1 MSKTLHVPF
10 MFPHLFP
17 WQMDICHP
25 NPPGFCSDQPGGIYN
40 PPPRTETPGSEVQLA
55 GGDLVLVTEGVQ
67 LGQFQSFVARRLN
80 RLNPNIFGDIIWGI
94 S

>member
-1 MSKTLHVPF
+1 
-10 MFPHLFP
+10 
-17 WQMDICHP
+17 MDICHP

-67 LGQFQSFVARRLN
+67 LGQRASL
-80 RLNPNIFGDIIWGI
+80 LGDWIDWTQTYLGI
-94 S
+94 SYGEYHNGIYIYI